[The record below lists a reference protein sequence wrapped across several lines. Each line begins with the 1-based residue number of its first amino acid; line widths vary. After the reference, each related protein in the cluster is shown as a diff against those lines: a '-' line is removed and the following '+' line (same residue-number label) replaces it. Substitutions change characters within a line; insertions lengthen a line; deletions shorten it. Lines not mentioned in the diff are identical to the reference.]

1 MQAARTV
8 FNTMARAGAVLLA
21 GTLGAMAHE
30 SGPAGLPPPGFEGRQ
45 FVDSKGC
52 IYVRAS
58 YGGKVVWVP
67 RLAPDRQ
74 PMCGFPPTFAKGKT
88 ASLSHASPAA
98 RPRPG
103 AAAAPSAPA
112 LAVRIPEGYRLA
124 WDDGRLNPDRGPRSA
139 AQSERMHRI
148 WTRTVP
154 MRLTDAARAK
164 PARAQAPIA
173 ARTLSGK
180 SVAQPQATAPLYVQV
195 GVFGVPENA
204 RRAIARLQRLG
215 LPVSSRSLERGGHSY
230 QVVLAGPF
238 SAAAPLNA
246 ALARAREAGFA
257 DAFPRR

>member
-1 MQAARTV
+1 
-8 FNTMARAGAVLLA
+8 MARAGAVLLA
-21 GTLGAMAHE
+21 GTLGAMAHA
-30 SGPAGLPPPGFEGRQ
+30 SGPAGLPPAGFEGRQ

-74 PMCGFPPTFAKGKT
+74 PMCGFPPTFATGKS
-88 ASLSHASPAA
+88 ASLPHASPAA

-103 AAAAPSAPA
+103 AAPPAPVM
-112 LAVRIPEGYRLA
+112 AVRIPEGYRPA

-154 MRLTDAARAK
+154 MRLVDAAGAK
-164 PARAQAPIA
+164 PPPAQSHPGAL
-173 ARTLSGK
+173 TLSGK
-180 SVAQPQATAPLYVQV
+180 SVARPQAQGPAYVQV

-215 LPVSSRSLERGGHSY
+215 LPVSTRSLERGGRSY

-238 SAAAPLNA
+238 SATAPLNA
-246 ALARAREAGFA
+246 ALVRARGAGFA
-257 DAFPRR
+257 DAFLRR